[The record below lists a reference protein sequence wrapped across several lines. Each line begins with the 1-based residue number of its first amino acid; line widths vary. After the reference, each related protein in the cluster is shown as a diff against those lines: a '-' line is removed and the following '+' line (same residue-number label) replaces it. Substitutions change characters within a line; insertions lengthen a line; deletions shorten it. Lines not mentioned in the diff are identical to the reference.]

1 MYPVT
6 AKILL
11 AVATGA
17 TEAAGGKA
25 WEGLGSLVHRWFKP
39 GKKESGEAVDDLE
52 RLRLGDGSAEAA
64 ARLAKALTNRANTDA
79 AFRAELAAWQSTAQ
93 QVYVKSIVIAGDNY
107 GPATVIDRVES
118 LTIQAPPGQRA
129 DGAPAPTQD
138 GSTLT
143 GEDAPPLPAMLLI
156 HIGEA
161 AMRMPSQPP
170 RSLAGLPPLPRGL
183 TPRRDDLAALLNS
196 LDPAADDGASVA
208 AVVGPPGVG
217 KTTLA
222 VEAGYAAKEAG
233 WFPGGVLFLNL
244 HGYDEA
250 SLQPEQVVS
259 AALRTLGVAAEHIPE
274 SSMDEAT
281 SLYRSKLADLGK
293 PALILADNA
302 SSAAQ
307 VRPLLPGAGGHRV
320 LVTSRLTMPELGARQ
335 FPLLPMAD
343 AEAVALLNAV
353 VRTLDPRDA
362 RITDHP
368 DDAVRLARCCG
379 RLPLALDITARVLM
393 SRPSMTADQLA
404 DQLADRRTRL
414 DQLDQLGR
422 TDEGGRGVRAAFEFS
437 FEQLAPEPKRLLRL
451 CAASPG
457 PDLATDAAIALAG
470 DGRSDA
476 IAALDVL
483 DRAHLIMPTADRSRW
498 QIHDL
503 LREYAEELAESAADA
518 DGRKQAYDDLLDYYL
533 EQVEDATSALLSA
546 NDDAHSAGT
555 IATWRDAAQWFEA
568 ERLNLIAA
576 ASLAVETGRT
586 RTALQIS
593 AHLTGLAVVQHHI
606 DSAETLAE
614 ICLTATGQQ
623 DGDLAWR
630 AIALTNSAQV
640 QQLAGHT
647 DKVISAYREAVR
659 ILRDVKDLDEE
670 LAATFVS
677 ALAGLGSAL
686 LESDQRDAAIT
697 TLEEAVAEAR
707 NHTVGFMEVQAL
719 VRLGYALAEI
729 RRYEEALI
737 IQRQAVAAADC
748 TDSAFHR
755 GVALI
760 GLGSVL
766 HAADRYDE
774 AVVVALQAAG
784 IFREMGLVF
793 MEIMAQDGLGD
804 MLWAAGRR
812 EEALDVHRRVA
823 ELARQTGN
831 DGVEATYVRQLA
843 NELRIAL
850 RREEAATAYHDAIE
864 LFAAAGDRVGEA
876 RVQLALGRT
885 LHDLK
890 RYPEALAA
898 YQRAIGIRAAMGDAV
913 GEAYARAAMG
923 DTLGMTGDLTGAIA
937 CHQQAA
943 SIHRQEANRKGRI
956 SAIKALSKDLAKIR
970 HLDVNNLVPA
980 EGDPGTT
987 GRALLNI
994 ADAMLEL
1001 GRSGDAVPIAERAAT
1016 IMRELRDQK
1025 AESSAQNVLGRGL
1038 HGLKRFEE
1046 AAAAHRRDLALSIE
1060 IRDRHREG
1068 IARGNIGYALNA
1080 LIRFEEAA
1088 AAWREAA
1095 AVLED
1100 IGELEDLG
1108 WTLDGLGDA
1117 VLGLRQY
1124 EEAAATYERAIEILR
1139 QTPDRLTEISA
1150 TSGVGFTRFI
1160 QRRYDE
1166 AADAFGSAAKLAHK
1180 ADEWRAAGRL
1190 RGYRFAAL
1198 IRYRWQRLHRTSPVE
1213 LQDGS

>member
-1 MYPVT
+1 V
-6 AKILL
+6 L

-25 WEGLGSLVHRWFKP
+25 WEGLSSLVRRWFKP
-39 GKKESGEAVDDLE
+39 GKKETGGAVEDLE
-52 RLRLGDGSAEAA
+52 RLHLGDGSAAAA
-64 ARLAKALTNRANTDA
+64 ARLAKALTDRANTDA
-79 AFRAELAAWQSTAQ
+79 AFRAELVAWQCTAQ
-93 QVYVKSIVIAGDNY
+93 QVYVKSIVIAGNNY
-107 GPATVIDRVES
+107 GPATMIDRVES
-118 LTIQAPPGQRA
+118 LTIQVPPGQRA
-129 DGAPAPTQD
+129 DGTAAPTQD
-138 GSTLT
+138 VSTLI
-143 GEDAPPLPAMLLI
+143 GEDAPPLSAMLLV

-161 AMRMPSQPP
+161 TMRMPSQPP
-170 RSLAGLPPLPRGL
+170 KSLGGLPPLPRGL
-183 TPRRDDLAALLNS
+183 TARRGDLAALLDS
-196 LDPAADDGASVA
+196 LDPAADDGASTA

-259 AALRTLGVAAEHIPE
+259 LALRALGVAAEHIPE

-281 SLYRSKLADLGK
+281 SLYRSMLADLGE
-293 PALILADNA
+293 PVLILADNA
-302 SSAAQ
+302 SSSAQ

-335 FPLLPMAD
+335 FSLLPMAD

-353 VRTLDPRDA
+353 VRTLDPWDA

-393 SRPSMTADQLA
+393 SRPSMTVDQLA
-404 DQLADRRTRL
+404 DQLADRRTRI
-414 DQLDQLGR
+414 DQLDQLGW
-422 TDEGGRGVRAAFEFS
+422 TDEGRRGVRAAFEFS
-437 FEQLAPEPKRLLRL
+437 FEQLGPEPKRLLRL

-457 PDLATDAAIALAG
+457 PDLATDAAIALVG
-470 DGRSDA
+470 DDRSDA

-518 DGRKQAYDDLLDYYL
+518 DGREQAYDDLLEYYL

-555 IATWRDAAQWFEA
+555 TATWRDAAQWFEA

-576 ASLAVETGRT
+576 TSLAGQTGRT
-586 RTALQIS
+586 RTAFQLS
-593 AHLTGLAVVQHHI
+593 AHLTGLAVVQHHV

-614 ICLTATGQQ
+614 ICLAATAQQ
-623 DGDLAWR
+623 DDDLPWR

-647 DKVISAYREAVR
+647 DKVISACREAVR
-659 ILRDVKDLDEE
+659 ILRDVQDLDEE
-670 LAATFVS
+670 LAATLVS
-677 ALAGLGSAL
+677 ALAGLGCAL
-686 LESDQRDAAIT
+686 LESDQQDAAIA

-707 NHTVGFMEVQAL
+707 NHRIGFMEVQAL
-719 VRLGYALAEI
+719 VRLGAVLAKM
-729 RRYEEALI
+729 RRYEEALT
-737 IQRQAVAAADC
+737 IQRQAAVAADA
-748 TDSAFHR
+748 TGSALHR

-760 GLGSVL
+760 GLGGTL

-784 IFREMGLVF
+784 IFREMGLIY
-793 MEIMAQDGLGD
+793 MEMLAQDSLGD
-804 MLWAAGRR
+804 MLWDAGKR
-812 EEALDVHRRVA
+812 EEALNVHRRVA

-831 DGVEATYVRQLA
+831 AGVEATYIRQLA
-843 NELRIAL
+843 DELRIAL
-850 RREEAATAYHDAIE
+850 RREEAATAYPEAIE

-876 RVQLALGRT
+876 RVQLLLGRT

-898 YQRAIGIRAAMGDAV
+898 YQRAIGIRAAIGDAV
-913 GEAYARAAMG
+913 GEAYAWAAMG
-923 DTLGMTGDLTGAIA
+923 DTRRMTGDLTGAIA

-956 SAIKALSKDLAKIR
+956 SAIKALSRDLAKIR

-980 EGDPGTT
+980 EGDPGAT
-987 GRALLNI
+987 GRALLSI

-1001 GRSGDAVPIAERAAT
+1001 GRPGEAVPIAERAAR

-1025 AESSAQNVLGRGL
+1025 AESWTQNVLGRGL
-1038 HGLKRFEE
+1038 YGLKRFEE

-1060 IRDRHREG
+1060 NRDRHREG
-1068 IARGNIGYALNA
+1068 IARGNIGYTLHA

-1108 WTLDGLGDA
+1108 WTLDGLGGI
-1117 VLGLRQY
+1117 LLSLRQY

-1150 TSGVGFTRFI
+1150 TSGVGITRFI

-1166 AADAFGSAAKLAHK
+1166 AADAFGSAAKLADK
-1180 ADEWRAAGRL
+1180 AGEWGPAARL
-1190 RGYRFAAL
+1190 RGYRIGAL
-1198 IRYRWQRLHRTSPVE
+1198 IRFRWQRLRRGSPAE
-1213 LQDGS
+1213 LQDES